1 MDQEKNNFS
10 SLEIVGDQTDAG
22 ICGPDGC
29 SIEDHRKQVA
39 KNKKKDKDDK

>member
-29 SIEDHRKQVA
+29 KYRRSPQAGRKE
-39 KNKKKDKDDK
+39 